1 MADYRNPQWLLPN
14 CKNLKLPEA
23 GATTGSGL
31 TEDRHSL
38 YSMEFNSS
46 SSTEIKTGVIN
57 LNGDFT
63 ISLWSKWDNS
73 VTYHYLWDFRDQSS
87 SNPALYLYNNT
98 LQLYISGVVFASST
112 ITQDGNTW
120 YNIILV
126 RSGNTY
132 TAYKDGTSLASG
144 TDSTVFVNSE
154 LTIGNRST
162 SVGTT
167 GMDGSI
173 DEVAIWNSDQTSN
186 ISNIYN
192 GGSPANIMALSNK
205 PYAYYPLGEQARD
218 NTN

>member
-1 MADYRNPQWLLPN
+1 
-14 CKNLKLPEA
+14 
-23 GATTGSGL
+23 
-31 TEDRHSL
+31 
-38 YSMEFNSS
+38 
-46 SSTEIKTGVIN
+46 
-57 LNGDFT
+57 T

-192 GGSPANIMALSNK
+192 GGSPGNLMALSNK
-205 PYAYYPLGEQARD
+205 PTAYYPLGEQARD
-218 NTN
+218 NTEWQFPNEVLQSHAIDFSTLDYIQYPHININGAFTVSTWVKTTDA